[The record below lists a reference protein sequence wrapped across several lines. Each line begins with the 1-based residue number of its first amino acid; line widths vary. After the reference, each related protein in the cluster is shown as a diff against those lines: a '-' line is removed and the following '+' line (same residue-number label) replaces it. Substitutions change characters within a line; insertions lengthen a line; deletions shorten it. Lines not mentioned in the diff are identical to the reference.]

1 MARTNSRSV
10 KWIVCG
16 LVAARRAG
24 GRAGGW
30 RAFGGGKWEN
40 GGVFVLKRLIT
51 WSNWYLEL
59 EPAAEE
65 EEEEELEEHPT
76 AERKSRGPDQN
87 VWTSGRRRSME
98 SESRT
103 DCNFQN

>member
-1 MARTNSRSV
+1 MDCMWACGREASGWAR
-10 KWIVCG
+10 
-16 LVAARRAG
+16 
-24 GRAGGW
+24 GRLACFWW
-30 RAFGGGKWEN
+30 REMGKW
-40 GGVFVLKRLIT
+40 GVFVLKRLIT

-59 EPAAEE
+59 EPAAEEE